1 MHNRAYALA
10 FLIVILMGCS
20 GAYLALRLILG
31 DGSPASGPAWTPL
44 SPLSNIEAVPVTPIQ
59 NAASPTRRPTPTP
72 LVIITPAI
80 PTATP
85 ILLTPAPSATPMETP
100 AAPTTAT
107 TETVAAPAATPNA
120 DFGFVVR
127 GPITHT
133 KVGGDCPGD
142 SIRGRVTDRQG
153 NPLAGV
159 RLWLLDE
166 YGNEAFAVSKRE
178 QVDLGKYDFPLFGPP
193 RTFYLVVLDSSGHP
207 DSPRVEII
215 HKRSPNEDANCHYV
229 NWQRTR

>member
-1 MHNRAYALA
+1 MQNRTYALA

-20 GAYLALRLILG
+20 GAYLALRLIL
-31 DGSPASGPAWTPL
+31 ASGQLPGSGSAWTPL
-44 SPLSNIEAVPVTPIQ
+44 PPLSTIESIPITPVAQAT
-59 NAASPTRRPTPTP
+59 ASPTRRWTPTP
-72 LVIITPAI
+72 PVIVTPAI

-85 ILLTPAPSATPMETP
+85 VLLTPIFSLTPVTAEATG
-100 AAPTTAT
+100 TAT
-107 TETVAAPAATPNA
+107 MTVATFTPTPNA

-127 GPITHT
+127 GPVIHA
-133 KVGGDCPGD
+133 KAGGDCPGD

-153 NPLAGV
+153 NPLPGV

-178 QVDLGKYDFPLFGPP
+178 QVDLGKYDFPIFGPP

-207 DSPRVEII
+207 DSPRVEIV
-215 HKRSPNEDANCHYV
+215 HKRPPNEDANCHYV
-229 NWQRTR
+229 DWQRTW